1 MDLSNR
7 EYIYRV
13 GDTWLKTCTKGFH
26 VSISYTSSSP
36 ANSLMGRIY
45 SAFGLLVV
53 LRQS

>member
-7 EYIYRV
+7 EYTYRV

-26 VSISYTSSSP
+26 VSISYSSSSSSSSP

-45 SAFGLLVV
+45 SAFGLLLV
-53 LRQS
+53 

>member
-26 VSISYTSSSP
+26 VSISSSSSSSSP

-45 SAFGLLVV
+45 SAFGLLLV
-53 LRQS
+53 

>member
-26 VSISYTSSSP
+26 VSISSSSSP

-45 SAFGLLVV
+45 SAFGLLLV
-53 LRQS
+53 